1 MNLRSI
7 VYWPWSLIKY
17 TRYTGSNVP
26 LFYSNI
32 SRSKMGVRLR
42 TNISKPISSQT
53 KIRHGR
59 TGDQMQKILPQM
71 DSHPSEVYEHTMYNI
86 VLICGQCM
94 YMVSVHCPCVSVQC
108 PCTSVSCTRM
118 SVHVHARPCRVRAVS
133 VQCPCNVRAVSM
145 HVHTFYML
153 IYV

>member
-7 VYWPWSLIKY
+7 VYWPWGLIKY

-42 TNISKPISSQT
+42 TNISKPIFSQT

-94 YMVSVHCPCVSVQC
+94 YMVSVQCPCVSVQC
-108 PCTSVSCTRM
+108 PCSM

-133 VQCPCNVRAVSM
+133 VQCPCSVYACSHILYAYILQDDVP
-145 HVHTFYML
+145 
-153 IYV
+153 